1 MAAVVG
7 GVLGYVLIEPWQAYL
22 PYMMVVAA
30 SSFVYVAVADLIP
43 QLQKR
48 LNWRETAL
56 QIFWIAAGLVLIGSI
71 TSGLHGHEAEAGAAH
86 GHGATGT
93 PATTALPAQR

>member
-1 MAAVVG
+1 VVG

-22 PYMMVVAA
+22 PYLMVVAA

-48 LNWRETAL
+48 LNTRDTAL
-56 QIFWIAAGLVLIGSI
+56 QIFWLAVGLGLIASIVSVL
-71 TSGLHGHEAEAGAAH
+71 HDH
-86 GHGATGT
+86 
-93 PATTALPAQR
+93 

>member
-7 GVLGYVLIEPWQAYL
+7 GVLGYVLIGAWQQYL
-22 PYMMVVAA
+22 PYLMVVAA

-48 LNWRETAL
+48 LSWRDTVA
-56 QIFWIAAGLVLIGSI
+56 QIFWLAAGLVMIGTI
-71 TSGLHGHEAEAGAAH
+71 VHGMHDH
-86 GHGATGT
+86 
-93 PATTALPAQR
+93 

>member
-1 MAAVVG
+1 VVG

-22 PYMMVVAA
+22 PYMMVVAS

-48 LNWRETAL
+48 LSWRDTAL
-56 QIFWIAAGLVLIGSI
+56 QIFWLVAGLGMI
-71 TSGLHGHEAEAGAAH
+71 
-86 GHGATGT
+86 ATIVSSMHDH
-93 PATTALPAQR
+93 

>member
-1 MAAVVG
+1 M
-7 GVLGYVLIEPWQAYL
+7 LGYFLIGPWQEYL

-48 LNWRETAL
+48 LSWRDTVFQL
-56 QIFWIAAGLVLIGSI
+56 VWLGMGLLMIASI
-71 TSGLHGHEAEAGAAH
+71 VHGLHDH
-86 GHGATGT
+86 
-93 PATTALPAQR
+93 